1 MYTDSPSAIV
11 AGRRIHVTKARL
23 NSWEVSD
30 AFWQRVEP
38 LIPLPAVRSEEK
50 FFEWAAGGGRKPKDP
65 RLVFEAI
72 VYVLRTGCQWKAL
85 PREGF
90 GGARAIPRRRLAWGR
105 AGAVLGVVRAGGGRD
120 ASGGGIAW

>member
-38 LIPLPAVRSEEK
+38 LIPLPAVRSEKK
-50 FFEWAAGGGRKPKDP
+50 FFERAAGGGRKPKDP

-85 PREGF
+85 PPERF
-90 GGARAIPRRRLAWGR
+90 GSASAIHRRVFGWGH
-105 AGAVLGVVRAGGGRD
+105 
-120 ASGGGIAW
+120 GGGICRLLRAWVGRERG